1 VTNEGTPGLE
11 FLPADLRKEIEA
23 IAAEEGR
30 GAEAVV
36 AAGARRYLWDTIFR
50 KLRKNAQQRA
60 RIQGIVSDEAVLTT
74 VLVVRRPDE
83 YSLQKPAEPTVAVDD
98 VEDEVVEEATSS
110 SSSRREPRPTR
121 ETRETP
127 REANGGRVRQDSA
140 PSPGAET
147 SGRRRRS
154 RGGRGRG
161 ERTGERREIAV
172 ASSADTA
179 PVPTPRVAVEALRRR
194 SESVHRFLPPE
205 LDSGADEPA
214 APTIA
219 EEQIP
224 HTTSHRHEPPSPPR
238 DSEPSWQS
246 SPPRSRDDRQSP
258 RSWETERPAPPDE
271 ESSLA
276 PIGSREA
283 PAPRVDAEA
292 TQAATYGRR
301 PRRNAR
307 RG

>member
-1 VTNEGTPGLE
+1 MTNEGTPGLE

-60 RIQGIVSDEAVLTT
+60 RIQGIASDEAVLTT
-74 VLVVRRPDE
+74 VLAVRRPDE
-83 YSLQKPAEPTVAVDD
+83 YSLQKPAEPSVATDD
-98 VEDEVVEEATSS
+98 AEDEVVEEATSS
-110 SSSRREPRPTR
+110 SSSRREPRQSQ
-121 ETRETP
+121 
-127 REANGGRVRQDSA
+127 REANGSRTRPDSA
-140 PSPGAET
+140 PSQGAEP
-147 SGRRRRS
+147 SQRRRRS

-161 ERTGERREIAV
+161 ERTVEKREFAG

-179 PVPTPRVAVEALRRR
+179 PDPTPRVAVEALRRR

-205 LDSGADEPA
+205 RDSGADEPA
-214 APTIA
+214 ASTSV
-219 EEQIP
+219 EERTPDSMPQ
-224 HTTSHRHEPPSPPR
+224 RHEPPSPRR
-238 DSEPSWQS
+238 DSERSWQS
-246 SPPRSRDDRQSP
+246 SQPRSRDDRESLQ
-258 RSWETERPAPPDE
+258 SWETEQPAPHRDE
-271 ESSLA
+271 ESSPA
-276 PIGSREA
+276 PTGSREA
-283 PAPRVDAEA
+283 PALRADVNP
-292 TQAATYGRR
+292 AAAYGRR